1 LSLTAS
7 FMDNNTIIYRTLAE
21 EAVLTIAQLTM
32 EKEQLME
39 KIDCVETELFEA
51 VQVAYY
57 RGATEWARLNY
68 PNWIDRLT
76 VADRTLAEGA
86 GL

>member
-1 LSLTAS
+1 
-7 FMDNNTIIYRTLAE
+7 MDTNTIIYRTLAE

-76 VADRTLAEGA
+76 AD
-86 GL
+86 

>member
-1 LSLTAS
+1 MSLTAS

>member
-1 LSLTAS
+1 
-7 FMDNNTIIYRTLAE
+7 MDNNTIIYRTLSE

-76 VADRTLAEGA
+76 TD
-86 GL
+86 